1 MPCLHGDDK
10 RNDNDGTVTDSE
22 NTDTPRNVH
31 ATLSPR
37 GDNSDLT
44 HHW

>member
-10 RNDNDGTVTDSE
+10 RNNNGATVTE
-22 NTDTPRNVH
+22 YETPNNPRNIH

-37 GDNSDLT
+37 GDNRDLT